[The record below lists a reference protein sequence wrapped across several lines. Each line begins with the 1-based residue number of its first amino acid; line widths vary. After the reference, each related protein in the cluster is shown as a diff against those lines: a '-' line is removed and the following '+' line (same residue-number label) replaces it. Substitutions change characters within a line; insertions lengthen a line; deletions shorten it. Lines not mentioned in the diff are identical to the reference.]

1 MMPDPSDHLADRH
14 FSAIA
19 AIIESRVGIRLPAGK
34 RMMVEGRLRKRAR
47 ALGLAGARGYGA
59 HLFEDGGLADELV
72 HLIDC
77 VTTNKTDFFREPSHF
92 EFLRNVAV
100 PQLQQRKDTR
110 PASLKIWSAASS
122 TGAEAYTAAMV
133 LQDLANAGAP
143 IRFSVLGTDIS
154 TEVLREADMAIYP
167 SAFVA
172 PVPMAMQQRYLMRS
186 KDLRQDLVRIAPEL
200 RCKVRFERLNLMDES
215 YPFDRDIDV
224 IFCRNVLIY
233 FDGTTQKAVIQRLVS
248 HLRVGG
254 YLMLGHSESMAG
266 SGIPGLQQ
274 VAPTIYR
281 ACPTALGRS
290 AA

>member
-59 HLFEDGGLADELV
+59 HLFEDGGLADEFV